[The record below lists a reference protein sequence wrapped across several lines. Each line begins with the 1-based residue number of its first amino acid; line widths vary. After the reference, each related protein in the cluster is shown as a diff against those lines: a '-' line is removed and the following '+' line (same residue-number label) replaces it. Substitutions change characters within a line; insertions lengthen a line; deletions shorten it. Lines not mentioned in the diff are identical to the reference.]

1 VNDQKHASAR
11 RRRGGNGTSGWW
23 RRAITAALG
32 TAAAFAVT
40 LGFVGLPA
48 LAARPGHTTECAER
62 VYDRLFFGLGIS
74 GGALSEMDWTRFL
87 AEVVTPR
94 FPGGLTVLHAR
105 GQWRAAGESGVT
117 IEPSRVVEIAH
128 DDTPAF
134 DHRLDE
140 VIALYKVRHR
150 QRSVMR
156 TRSRVDVCW

>member
-1 VNDQKHASAR
+1 VNDHEQAAVR
-11 RRRGGNGTSGWW
+11 PRRRGNGSNVRW
-23 RRAITAALG
+23 RRTISAALG
-32 TAAAFAVT
+32 GTAAVAVA

-48 LAARPGHTTECAER
+48 LAARPSHATECAER
-62 VYDRLFFGLGIS
+62 VYDRLFFGLGVS
-74 GGALSEMDWTRFL
+74 GGALSEDDWTRFL
-87 AEVVTPR
+87 ADVVTPR

-134 DHRLDE
+134 DRRLDE
-140 VIALYKVRHR
+140 VIALYKSRHR